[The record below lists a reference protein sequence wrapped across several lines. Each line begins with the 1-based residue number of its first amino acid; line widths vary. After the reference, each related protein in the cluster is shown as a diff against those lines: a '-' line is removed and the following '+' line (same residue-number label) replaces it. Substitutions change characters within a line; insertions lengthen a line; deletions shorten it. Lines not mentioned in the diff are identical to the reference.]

1 MSTTAVSSNDTHS
14 LTVGYV
20 LWLFG
25 FLGAHRF
32 YYGKK
37 WTGMLWLLTGGLLG
51 IGWLVDLV
59 LMPMHERQADRRYAA
74 GRYSYT
80 VAWVLLTFTG
90 LLGLHRFYLGR
101 WKSGLLW
108 LFTGGLFGVGW
119 AIDFFS
125 MNELVQE
132 SNLGS

>member
-1 MSTTAVSSNDTHS
+1 MTTSTMSSNDTHS

-37 WTGMLWLLTGGLLG
+37 WTGLLWLLTGGLLG
-51 IGWLVDLV
+51 IGWLIDLI
-59 LMPMHERQADRRYAA
+59 LMPALERQADRRYAS
-74 GRYSYT
+74 GRFDYT
-80 VAWVLLTFTG
+80 VSWILLTFGG
-90 LLGLHRFYLGR
+90 LFGLHRFYLGR

-108 LFTGGLFGVGW
+108 LVTGGLFGIGW
-119 AIDFFS
+119 AFDFLS
-125 MNELVQE
+125 MNEMVQE
-132 SNLGS
+132 ANLGA